1 MSCRRQRQMCIRDRA
16 WVAVGDGATRV
27 SLAELGP
34 QWSGRYRFLWHPPR
48 GFDRPIALGENSPVV
63 ASVAG
68 LFARLDGQGEALADQ
83 TFNPALQARVKLFQR
98 EHDLVDDGV
107 VGVQTLLKLNERL
120 GIDVTAAA
128 ARGELESPDEVV
140 QR

>member
-1 MSCRRQRQMCIRDRA
+1 MLGVEGREA
-16 WVAVGDGATRV
+16 WVASGDGAARV
-27 SLAELGP
+27 NLAGLGP
-34 QWSGRYRFLWHPPR
+34 LWSGGYRFLWHPPR
-48 GFDRPIALGENSPVV
+48 GFDRPIALGESSPVV

-68 LFARLDGQGEALADQ
+68 LFARLDGQEQALADQ
-83 TFNPALQARVKLFQR
+83 TFNSALQARVKLFQR
-98 EHDLVDDGV
+98 QHGLVDDGV

-128 ARGELESPDEVV
+128 ARTGLDNPDEVV